1 MIIDTLAYN
10 LTHATIKVNSLIN
23 TSKLLEIT
31 MEDGIE
37 NHKKGRRPEDSIEIN
52 RNRLGEGMYVS
63 NNESAAE
70 SLLNIKQAAKIL
82 NASEISLRRWSDA
95 GKLPC
100 LRLGVKRERRYR
112 LTDLL
117 AYLEQDQAS
126 VNIAAFGRAVN
137 RIAHIDLEGIAINYG
152 SHLCAFYDTDLG
164 RLKLALPFLLGGVQS
179 GNRCFLVA
187 TKEIQAIIINELRDV
202 RPCIDQDIQ
211 DAHLVI
217 TDGMSSGAELYT
229 FLENAFL
236 DANKQGI
243 QGLRV
248 LGDMAWTLQKGMG
261 IIELNNFE
269 NRYNQGLGHRF
280 PVVSLC
286 QYDARLFSGTAILG
300 ALKCHDDTF
309 RYPLTHFLGN

>member
-1 MIIDTLAYN
+1 
-10 LTHATIKVNSLIN
+10 
-23 TSKLLEIT
+23 
-31 MEDGIE
+31 MEDVIE
-37 NHKKGRRPEDSIEIN
+37 NYKKGRKPEDFVETN
-52 RNRLGEGMYVS
+52 RNLFWERMCVS

-100 LRLGVKRERRYR
+100 MRIGVKRERRYR

-117 AYLEQDQAS
+117 AYLEQDQAP
-126 VNIAAFGRAVN
+126 VNIAAFEHATS

-152 SHLCAFYDTDLG
+152 SHLCAFYDTDSG
-164 RLKLALPFLLGGVQS
+164 RLKLALPFLLGGLQS
-179 GNRCFLVA
+179 GNRCFLIA

-202 RPCIDQDIQ
+202 RPCIDQDMQ

-217 TDGMSSGAELYT
+217 TDGMSNGTELYT
-229 FLENAFL
+229 FFESAFM

-261 IIELNNFE
+261 IAELNDFE
-269 NRYNQGLGHRF
+269 SRYNQGLGHRF

-309 RYPLTHFLGN
+309 HYPLTHFLGS